1 MTELDTVLPSFQLL
15 FVFPASGGDLCLG
28 AFQLG
33 AGCSQLGI
41 DQFQQLC
48 VDPVDLIL
56 IELHLHQL
64 FHQTAGR
71 NAGHT
76 ALALHFRHKG
86 VLDKLRKLVL
96 VGTSRLTAT
105 VMKAFMFRLYSMMEG
120 VRQVLGRS
128 LFGLI
133 QLVGH
138 L

>member
-1 MTELDTVLPSFQLL
+1 MTELDTVLPKFFSCFSYSLR
-15 FVFPASGGDLCLG
+15 PAVICASALSSWER
-28 AFQLG
+28 A
-33 AGCSQLGI
+33 AGQLGI

-48 VDPVDLIL
+48 VDPVDPIL

-96 VGTSRLTAT
+96 VGTFAADSHRHES
-105 VMKAFMFRLYSMMEG
+105 FMFRLYSMMEG

-128 LFGLI
+128 LLA
-133 QLVGH
+133 
-138 L
+138 